1 MHGEAKT
8 PSWTELYSTAD
19 VGATTM
25 ELNIDN
31 SAEDAFNWKV
41 GDVMVLAPTD
51 FDFR

>member
-1 MHGEAKT
+1 
-8 PSWTELYSTAD
+8 
-19 VGATTM
+19 M

-31 SAEDAFNWKV
+31 TNDDAFNWIE